1 MTKVPDLYYL
11 IKQNFP
17 SLSLGIGN
25 GELPISKNEE
35 LSPSSNTL
43 HNPHEQALENCPNPN
58 SYISGEISIP

>member
-25 GELPISKNEE
+25 GELPISKNEDYHH
-35 LSPSSNTL
+35 LQIHL

-58 SYISGEISIP
+58 SYISEEISIP